1 MPALPFG
8 IVDLR
13 NNWISNPTHYQPN
26 IGLTKIFWNA
36 DISDILERYR
46 EAMRSGAQEEWL
58 NGLEAE
64 GLSHK
69 LDVIRIE
76 RFERLK
82 ASARGSGSDDLSG
95 VGYGRESQ
103 SRERKPELL
112 HEDYLQ
118 TQTHV
123 QYPGQRQKIFQHGS
137 ASGVSNQSIDSQL
150 MNSHPKAVQH
160 HAPNGTK
167 NGMLDLIIFY
177 ALCSQQ
183 SPVSLRNA
191 PPLHLVVVVLCSG
204 SANS

>member
-46 EAMRSGAQEEWL
+46 EAMRNGAQEEWL

-69 LDVIRIE
+69 LDVMRIE

-82 ASARGSGSDDLSG
+82 VIARGTGSDDLSG
-95 VGYGRESQ
+95 VGYGRESR
-103 SRERKPELL
+103 SRERQPELL

-123 QYPGQRQKIFQHGS
+123 KCPDQRRKIGQHGS
-137 ASGVSNQSIDSQL
+137 ASGVSNQSINSQ
-150 MNSHPKAVQH
+150 PQAAQH
-160 HAPNGTK
+160 HTPNGPK
-167 NGMLDLIIFY
+167 NGMLDLVISY

-183 SPVSLRNA
+183 SPA
-191 PPLHLVVVVLCSG
+191 MPPPLRRRRFVQRKCKQLIR
-204 SANS
+204 